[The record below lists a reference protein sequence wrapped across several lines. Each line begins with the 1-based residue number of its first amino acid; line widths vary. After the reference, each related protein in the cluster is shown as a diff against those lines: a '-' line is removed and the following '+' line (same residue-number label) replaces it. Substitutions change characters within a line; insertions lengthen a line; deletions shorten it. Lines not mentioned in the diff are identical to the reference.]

1 MGCEFLRN
9 MKTPNSMQ
17 RHCLALDLLNDTELI
32 NAYKKYHQK
41 VWPEIELSIIDAG
54 IKRLEIY
61 LIENRL
67 FMILE
72 ADNSFSFESK
82 NEMDASNS
90 KVQEWE
96 RLMWKYQKAL
106 PTAKPGEKWMLME
119 KIYELNSN
127 SI

>member
-1 MGCEFLRN
+1 
-9 MKTPNSMQ
+9 MQ